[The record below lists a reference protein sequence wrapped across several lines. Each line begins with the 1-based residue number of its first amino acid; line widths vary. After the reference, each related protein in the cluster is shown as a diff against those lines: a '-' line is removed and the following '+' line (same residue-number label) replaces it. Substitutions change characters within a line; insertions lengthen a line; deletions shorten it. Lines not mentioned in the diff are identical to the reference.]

1 MNAEGRR
8 ISESRVRE
16 NRMHGLMQGEVKIFH
31 FPTLQNQGYFNG
43 AYLIFDLN

>member
-16 NRMHGLMQGEVKIFH
+16 NRIHGLMQGKVEIH
-31 FPTLQNQGYFNG
+31 FPTDPLYPKGG
-43 AYLIFDLN
+43 ITIF